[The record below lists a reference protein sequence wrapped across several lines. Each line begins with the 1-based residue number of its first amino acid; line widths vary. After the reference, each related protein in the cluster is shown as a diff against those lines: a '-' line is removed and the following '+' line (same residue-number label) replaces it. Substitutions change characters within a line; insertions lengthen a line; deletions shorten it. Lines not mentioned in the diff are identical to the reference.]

1 MVKFAEVREGSVV
14 QLGRFN
20 KTRSEL
26 SHAVGLV
33 QGKQVCKIGNSTWT
47 AIAVQVAEDHVELV
61 SLHNIKG
68 LLA

>member
-20 KTRSEL
+20 KTRSGL
-26 SHAVGLV
+26 SHGVGLV
-33 QGKQVCKIGNSTWT
+33 VGKEVCKIGNSTWT

-68 LLA
+68 VLA